1 MTQQKRSFN
10 RQRKDGF
17 KLAVDRVG
25 LFDVPQKSPPP
36 IEKKFPEE
44 KRFGDIRQKI
54 VDLYH
59 KNPLVVED
67 DRLLTFEV
75 WKEEGLV
82 EVLKQR
88 SIERLMHWFLFEAT
102 DGETIRRSRRA
113 LTSDKHGPPVIE
125 VSEET
130 QKNRRKYS
138 DAWRKHWTEGD
149 KKEREENPLE
159 FMQKY
164 FAYLKSR
171 AGIDAHGIPPF
182 E

>member
-1 MTQQKRSFN
+1 MTQQKRSYN

-88 SIERLMHWFLFEAT
+88 SIERLMHWF
-102 DGETIRRSRRA
+102 
-113 LTSDKHGPPVIE
+113 
-125 VSEET
+125 
-130 QKNRRKYS
+130 
-138 DAWRKHWTEGD
+138 
-149 KKEREENPLE
+149 
-159 FMQKY
+159 
-164 FAYLKSR
+164 
-171 AGIDAHGIPPF
+171 
-182 E
+182 